1 VLGTWCTRDAR
12 LAAATTALVT
22 FAILFAGVI
31 NGYFAA
37 DPAAM
42 LTFIFAVTIPAPF
55 SGVPARLAGW
65 AFAAVAGVG
74 AQLLL
79 WPSRPDT
86 ALRGDAAQA
95 GLALADLAEVT
106 FARDQQPAPGRTQA
120 ARTAVCALRRR
131 FLAAPHRPSG
141 PTARRA
147 ALGLVVDEL
156 DWLPSLLT
164 APAQV
169 PAADWAE
176 PPLRASPKALCGAAP
191 VSGPRSRAAVP
202 AFIGIRR
209 LSGRGHD

>member
-1 VLGTWCTRDAR
+1 M
-12 LAAATTALVT
+12 
-22 FAILFAGVI
+22 GVC
-31 NGYFAA
+31 
-37 DPAAM
+37 
-42 LTFIFAVTIPAPF
+42 AVVGI
-55 SGVPARLAGW
+55 
-65 AFAAVAGVG
+65 G

-79 WPSRPDT
+79 WPPRPDT

-95 GLALADLAEVT
+95 CLALADLVEVT

-120 ARTAVCALRRR
+120 ARTAVSALRRR

-147 ALGLVVDEL
+147 ALGSVVDEL
-156 DWLPSLLT
+156 DWLPPLLT

-176 PPLRASPKALCGAAP
+176 PPLRASPRALCGAAP
-191 VSGPRSRAAVP
+191 VSGLRSRAAVP

-209 LSGRGHD
+209 LSGRGPRLAGRGPGLEASADSGEG

>member
-1 VLGTWCTRDAR
+1 
-12 LAAATTALVT
+12 
-22 FAILFAGVI
+22 
-31 NGYFAA
+31 
-37 DPAAM
+37 M
-42 LTFIFAVTIPAPF
+42 LTFIFLGDDSAPF
-55 SGVPARLAGW
+55 SAVPARLAGW
-65 AFAAVAGVG
+65 AFAAMVGIG

-95 GLALADLAEVT
+95 CLALADLVEVT

-147 ALGLVVDEL
+147 ALGSVVDEL

-209 LSGRGHD
+209 LSGRGPRLEGRGPGLEASADSDEG